1 MDEICSICSKIFKNK
16 AGLRAHKSAVHAE
29 KNHACDVCDKKF
41 KKKDQLNTHVS
52 THQDSIDICY
62 ACGIT
67 FTQKNNWTK
76 HMKIYHLPQNFKCNH
91 CPKSFIDKKALKN
104 MLMHVQVFQQPAIKA
119 CLFWTPLRNL
129 AILLKRKKHLKIN
142 I

>member
-29 KNHACDVCDKKF
+29 KNQACDVCDKKF
-41 KKKDQLNTHVS
+41 KKKDQLNTHIS

-76 HMKIYHLPQNFKCNH
+76 HMKTLNRSSNSPISMCV
-91 CPKSFIDKKALKN
+91 DA
-104 MLMHVQVFQQPAIKA
+104 
-119 CLFWTPLRNL
+119 
-129 AILLKRKKHLKIN
+129 
-142 I
+142 

>member
-16 AGLRAHKSAVHAE
+16 AGLCAHKSAVHGE

-41 KKKDQLNTHVS
+41 KKKDKLNTHVS

-76 HMKIYHLPQNFKCNH
+76 HMNIYHLPTTTVMSFLDAFKESGNIVEKKETSKNQHLNKETDLTCDSCKKIFNSQ
-91 CPKSFIDKKALKN
+91 KSLTQ
-104 MLMHVQVFQQPAIKA
+104 HVKV
-119 CLFWTPLRNL
+119 
-129 AILLKRKKHLKIN
+129 H
-142 I
+142 